1 MRRLIL
7 EEPVSR
13 AALWAPRL
21 AWFAVAVTGIAVAL
35 LRLERVE
42 LLPGVVTLLLGFA
55 FAAAAAALAL
65 FGFLRIWS
73 EGRRGIGSALL
84 GLVLAAAVLGWPG
97 YLAARAVFLPA
108 ITDVTTDVVDPPTF
122 SRSRAAFQAR
132 AGQIP
137 EEPPAETR
145 TRQRRAYPRI
155 ASLTL
160 DRSPEET
167 FDLALK
173 AAERR
178 GWRIIDRAR
187 PGGRTGA
194 GRFDAVDRTTILRL
208 PEDITVRVR
217 PLADGTRLDVR
228 SASRIGPHDIGSNA
242 ARIRRFLDTVSEAAL
257 AEK

>member
-21 AWFAVAVTGIAVAL
+21 GWFAVAVTGIAVAL
-35 LRLERVE
+35 LRFERVE
-42 LLPGVVTLLLGFA
+42 LLPGVVTLMLGFA
-55 FAAAAAALAL
+55 FALLAAGFALV
-65 FGFLRIWS
+65 GFLRIWS
-73 EGRRGIGSALL
+73 EGRRGVGSALF
-84 GLVLAAAVLGWPG
+84 GLVLATAVLAWPS
-97 YLAARAVFLPA
+97 YLAARAVLLPA

-122 SRSRAAFQAR
+122 SRSQAAFRAR
-132 AGQIP
+132 AGGIP
-137 EEPPAETR
+137 EEPAAETR
-145 TRQRRAYPRI
+145 TRQRRAYPRV

-160 DRSPEET
+160 DRSAEET
-167 FDLALK
+167 FDLAVK
-173 AAERR
+173 AAEGR

-194 GRFDAVDRTTILRL
+194 GRFDAIDRTTILRL

-217 PLADGTRLDVR
+217 PLADGTRVDVR

-242 ARIRRFLDTVSEAAL
+242 ARIQRFLDTVSESAL
-257 AEK
+257 SEK